1 VSGARLSAGTE
12 DELAAQL
19 RVLRALHRTGAVP
32 APAALRARIEL
43 ARVPAGSTR
52 RRSSTR
58 WTVSLAGAAAA
69 CALLAAGL
77 VLGTQGPGG
86 PSVADAAVL
95 GVRPP
100 QVQVL
105 EPRGEPLW
113 LPRVTAAG
121 LSYPYWEDRFGYRAV
136 GLRRDR
142 LGGRQATTVLY
153 VRGRRRLAYTIISG
167 TPLRAGARIRSASSA
182 GVRMDSLAAYGEVVV
197 TWLRHGHTCVLAGR
211 GTPLSLMA
219 RLAAASTDG

>member
-1 VSGARLSAGTE
+1 MSGMRVPAGTE
-12 DELAAQL
+12 AELAAQL
-19 RVLRALHRTGAVP
+19 HVLRLLHGIGAVP

-43 ARVPAGSTR
+43 ARVPAGSMR

-77 VLGTQGPGG
+77 VLGTQGPGA
-86 PSVADAAVL
+86 PSVADAAML

-100 QVQVL
+100 QAPVL
-105 EPRGEPLW
+105 EPRGEPHW

-142 LGGRQATTVLY
+142 LGGRPATTVLY
-153 VRGRRRLAYTIISG
+153 LRGRRRLAYTIIAG
-167 TPLRAGARIRSASSA
+167 PPLPAGARTRSTSRAGIRI
-182 GVRMDSLAAYGEVVV
+182 DSLAADGEVVV
-197 TWLRHGHTCVLAGR
+197 SWLRHGHTCVLAGR
-211 GTPLSLMA
+211 GTALSAMI
-219 RLAAASTDG
+219 RLAASSPDG